1 MNCVRLVSM
10 RYARLFAAALALV
23 LVDGGAALAQRHDG
37 RGGGYRGHFEAYR
50 PFYGPRYYPYP
61 FYVSPFYAAPYIAPG
76 YPAPAYAPPPY
87 VERYY
92 VDEPPPPPPP
102 VQRRYGEFR
111 ERSYAQSVPPEPRSP
126 APRMERLTLSAREL
140 FGFDQDK
147 LRLPQPKLD
156 EIAAALKGE
165 PRIEAVRIT
174 GYTDRIG
181 SDAYN
186 MKLSQRRAAAVK
198 RYLVSRGVAPNR
210 LVAAGKGKADPVVQC
225 NDKKMADLI
234 RCLEPNRR
242 VEVEQITIER
252 PLP

>member
-10 RYARLFAAALALV
+10 RYERLFAAALAVV
-23 LVDGGAALAQRHDG
+23 LLDGGTAFAQRRDG
-37 RGGGYRGHFEAYR
+37 HPGGYRGHFEAYR
-50 PFYGPRYYPYP
+50 PYYGPRYYPYP

-76 YPAPAYAPPPY
+76 YPAPLYAPPPY

-92 VDEPPPPPPP
+92 VEGPSPAP
-102 VQRRYGEFR
+102 VQRRYGEFG
-111 ERSYAQSVPPEPRSP
+111 ERSYAQIVPRDTPQPT

-140 FGFDQDK
+140 FGFDQDQ

-156 EIAAALKGE
+156 EIAAALKRE

-198 RYLVSRGVAPNR
+198 RYLVSRGVAPSR

-234 RCLEPNRR
+234 KCLEPNRR

-252 PLP
+252 RLP